1 MDGFRMNANALFRK
15 AHRWGAILV
24 AGPFLL
30 VVVTGLLLQVKKQ
43 VGWVQP
49 PTRKGAGKEP
59 AIGFD
64 AILNAVK
71 SVPEM
76 EVTGWSEISRID
88 VQPSK
93 GIAKVTSKN
102 HWETQ
107 IDLKSGAVLQ
117 SAYRRS
123 DLIESL
129 HDGSWFHDNAK
140 LFIFLPSGVI
150 VLGLWLT
157 GMYLFALPWWV
168 KWRRRR
174 AVPR

>member
-1 MDGFRMNANALFRK
+1 MNANVLFRK
-15 AHRWGAILV
+15 SHRWGAILV
-24 AGPFLL
+24 AGPFLV

-43 VGWVQP
+43 VSWVQP
-49 PTRKGAGKEP
+49 PTLKGTGKEP
-59 AIGFD
+59 AIGFEI
-64 AILNAVK
+64 ILNAVK
-71 SVPEM
+71 SVPEA
-76 EVTGWSEISRID
+76 EVSGWSEISRVD
-88 VQPSK
+88 VQPAK

-102 HWETQ
+102 HWEVQ

-140 LFIFLPSGVI
+140 LFIFLPSGII
-150 VLGLWLT
+150 VLGLWFT
-157 GMYLFALPWWV
+157 GMYLFVLPWSV

-174 AVPR
+174 ASPR